1 MKCLIIAAGQ
11 GSRLSQKGESKP
23 LIPLAG
29 TPIIE
34 HVLGSVTTAGINEF
48 CVVSGYNGEKLRAFL
63 DRLSAGRP
71 FSIQHVINE
80 NWREGNGLSVLAA
93 REILREPFILVMC
106 DHLFDPA
113 ILNDLLKTRPPVGGV
128 TLAVDYDLKSP
139 QIDMEDV
146 TKVRC
151 EDGKVVAIG
160 KGLTD
165 FNAFDTG
172 IFYCTPAIFEALAR
186 AREGGDTS
194 LSGGIRQLA
203 AAGRVAAFDIGGH
216 FWIDVDDPKAYGRA
230 EQALQSRAQAI

>member
-11 GSRLSQKGESKP
+11 GSRLSQKGDSKP
-23 LIPLAG
+23 LIPLLG

-34 HVLGSVTTAGINEF
+34 HVMGSVTAAGINEF
-48 CVVSGYNGEKLRAFL
+48 CVVSGYNGERLRAFL
-63 DRLSAGRP
+63 DTLSAGRP
-71 FSIQHVINE
+71 FRIEHVVNE
-80 NWREGNGLSVLAA
+80 DWQAGNGLSVLAA
-93 REILREPFILVMC
+93 RERLREPFILVMC

-113 ILNDLLKTRPPVGGV
+113 ILNDLLKTRPPAGGV

-151 EDGKVVAIG
+151 EGDRVVAIG
-160 KGLTD
+160 KDLED

-172 IFYCTPAIFEALAR
+172 IFYCTPALFEALAR
-186 AREGGDTS
+186 SREAGDTS

-203 AAGRVAAFDIGGH
+203 GAGRVAAFDIGGH
-216 FWIDVDDPKAYGRA
+216 FWIDVDDPQAYGRA